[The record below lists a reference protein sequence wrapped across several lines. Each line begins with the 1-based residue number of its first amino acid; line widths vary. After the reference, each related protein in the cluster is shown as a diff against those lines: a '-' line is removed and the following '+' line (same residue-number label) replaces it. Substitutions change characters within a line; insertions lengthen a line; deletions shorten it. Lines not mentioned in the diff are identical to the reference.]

1 MFYVND
7 RFGIK
12 SIFRKYLGL
21 EKLVI
26 PGEVQHGYWS
36 EKNWITYIEKRAHF
50 TTMFLWGGEIEKIL
64 SREKN
69 RRIEYIGDPWFY
81 LDFTQLQNNAV
92 IKHEIQVIPQY
103 QKQMTREQIFNG
115 HKSFIKECRSIFDF
129 VGFVSLHPAEP
140 RSQEVIDL
148 YHENGFTLER
158 AISLSDSD
166 FLQKKAAIYMASQ
179 LIVSNYLG
187 PHVFRASSLDVPVA
201 LISPIT
207 SDSSKSHLEIFD
219 IFAPDN
225 IGTKTLESQKALS
238 RSKLGFKNVLTKHEL
253 AALFHTSP
261 LQQALLHKL
270 CTAKEAPLKI
280 RHLLKPRSV
289 LLANDE
295 IKSRYD
301 CPHCYSLIERKTSRR
316 AFCEKCWARFHVS

>member
-12 SIFRKYLGL
+12 SIFRQYLGL

-36 EKNWITYIEKRAHF
+36 EKNWLTYIEKRTRF

-64 SREKN
+64 SQEKN

-103 QKQMTREQIFNG
+103 QKQMTPEQRFNR
-115 HKSFIKECRSIFDF
+115 HKSFIKECRLIFDS
-129 VGFVSLHPAEP
+129 VGIVSLHPAEP
-140 RSQEVIDL
+140 RSQEVRDL

-166 FLQKKAAIYMASQ
+166 FLQKKATIYRASQ
-179 LIVSNYLG
+179 LIVTNYLG
-187 PHVFRASSLDVPVA
+187 PHVFRASSLNVPVA
-201 LISPIT
+201 LISPVIP
-207 SDSSKSHLEIFD
+207 DSYKSHLEIFD

-225 IGTKTLESQKALS
+225 TGKKALESQKEIS
-238 RSKLGFKNVLTKHEL
+238 RSKLGFKNVRTKNEL

-261 LQQALLHKL
+261 LQQSLLHKL
-270 CTAKEAPLKI
+270 CAAKEAPLKI
-280 RHLLKPRSV
+280 RHLLRPRSV

-295 IKSRYD
+295 MNSRYV
-301 CPHCYSLIERKTSRR
+301 CPHCYSLIEGKTSRR
-316 AFCEKCWARFHVS
+316 ALCEKCWARFQV